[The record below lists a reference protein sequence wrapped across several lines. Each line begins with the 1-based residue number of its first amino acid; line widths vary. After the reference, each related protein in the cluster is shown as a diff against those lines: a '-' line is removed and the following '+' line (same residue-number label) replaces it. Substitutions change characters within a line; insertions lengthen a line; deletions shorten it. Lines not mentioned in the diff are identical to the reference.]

1 MVNGQGLQKQLNGT
15 QSGSWGVPGACWTQS
30 SASMLTL
37 TLQHAVFSAWMKG
50 IVGVSEHSL
59 PYVTEEFYCVTPGGQ
74 SSQQVNV
81 SDDGSFAASFQWIL
95 DQHKDSNEKEN
106 ADSGLIYAPP
116 FCRPASKAACRLAMW
131 VILSHCGRVS
141 IDAAGQAHPTNT
153 DVTFEAVGDM
163 REPVELLWNFG
174 DSTSVRTTTKNVTKR
189 YNNPGRYNITVV
201 MSDGRSSLTSR
212 VFPLFVQKPVK
223 LNKLVHQASVLQ
235 NHTTTVTCRVNTGT
249 DVTFLW
255 RFGDGTTRTG
265 QSTEQHV
272 FLRTGE
278 FQLEVTVS
286 NRVSSASLRGIIFV
300 VEKPCQPPPVK
311 NMGPHKL
318 QVRRH
323 ESIHLGVTYE
333 DEMDC
338 DVSKGLRY
346 TWTLLDSAGHILP
359 VTDAHHQRL
368 ILPGHLLHYD
378 TYTAI
383 AKVQVVG
390 SVVYSNYSVRVEVMP
405 SSPVAAVHGGTNI
418 FINNSNVTMVTL
430 DGRKSYNPDFP
441 MNQIS
446 FKWMCEPV
454 SSIKSSCFDHHVVTS
469 SAVLNF
475 PVSFLKY
482 NFDQYRFTLTVY
494 SGEQSASSD
503 TFVTLMPNVIGR
515 VTVSCLQCEGDQ
527 VNWDESFTIKALC
540 EDCEVP
546 SHQIQYFWTLYL
558 INASSKP
565 VEEVLFCSTVDLSAP
580 STMKESTSS
589 PPRPPRKTKSMVH
602 IAGEELSL
610 SESSYSSEHL
620 QFVLNDG
627 SIHFDLERKP
637 PIDYDSFADWEFP
650 AVETLGQDYNEPFQ
664 MAEGDPATS
673 AGRPTGVG
681 GQTLSPGDD
690 FNPGSHDTEG
700 SNLVESSSSRRANRE
715 MTLLDLP
722 RGPVEAG
729 LFESYT
735 DTGISSP
742 LLNFKPFSLRAGT
755 RYMLEVFAKSQGS
768 VLGRTQLFLRTK
780 PVPKGMTCQVQP
792 SKGMELYT
800 HFSIFCTSGR
810 EDLLYEHSF
819 TIGKNPPRMLYQG
832 RNFQYYFSLP
842 SGNNVDDYK
851 VTIYT
856 KIRSSTYG
864 SSTRVCPVT
873 VQVLPSFFRD
883 VSFHNP
889 DVELC
894 QSGLKNLSALVLCGN
909 SAEIRNYISL
919 LSSILNRLSLDSQ
932 ADEHWQ
938 RHVRS
943 VLISTMCELEGSEK
957 DSMTDTVC
965 ILKDLLQ
972 VTRQVTL
979 ACVRLVAAHVGV
991 VCEQLY
997 NPDAQKRYPL
1007 DARMVDTLVTV
1018 LAYSLEAAVTSD
1030 VTHKLESDIQAD
1042 YSSDD
1047 ILTKYRTVEQ
1057 LVDNILQTASDLIL
1071 KHMFFNNIQEY
1082 RIHVG
1087 LMSLY
1092 VTHQNS
1098 SVINSGSAVFYTP
1111 AALLQSLR
1119 GECVLYLIT
1128 ELTHSPW
1135 TLDHHPDRISGPIVD
1150 LTLYKCSMRRKIS
1163 LRSLVHPIITELKT
1177 RQHKVSSRH
1186 YILLR
1191 SHINYHSFNITHE
1204 HLQRAI
1210 QLSVVFMLPPNMT
1223 FPIMLLFRMFA
1234 KPTPSMHHLQK
1245 IHLWETN
1252 TTHITLS
1259 PSYLNSP
1266 GIGYL
1271 ALLNADFG
1279 KPVRH
1284 KHLSSHVSYNLA
1296 VDTIQCLSLDRQKG
1310 AWTSLGCSTHQA
1322 DRKVNCSCHQL
1333 RALTVLQQQIQ
1344 SSHDTA
1350 HLDPFIRESINVT
1363 VLVVLALC
1371 VCLYIPAFVQCRKA
1385 DAISELNHRV
1395 HYLRDNCPQDTH
1407 FYAVTIHTGLCS
1419 THRLSAK
1426 VYIALHGED
1435 GVSQT
1440 RELQVPGF
1448 FLFRRNSHDTFIL
1461 SAADSLGPVWGVH
1474 IWHDNTG
1481 PSPHLYLT
1489 LVQVS
1494 EVSQADV
1501 KGHTWLFVSQCWLS
1515 VSKGDGQVERMLDV
1529 CTQSIGLTQMLGLT
1543 LCDYMADFHMWM
1555 SVFSCPWPQSFMHT
1569 QRLSVCLLLFMSY
1582 ACVNA
1587 LKLSQMDDTHAVNA
1601 VSAVPVTTGV
1611 FGTVVA
1617 LPIATLITFLFR
1629 EGKLFIEEECAR
1641 PGKRHCE
1648 VDDSA
1653 AFKNHQGAENNEDKH
1668 NVEKEGISRENQAA
1682 FRSLCVCDKLS
1693 GRRVWCYYVAWTLCL
1708 LLSLVFLLFTA
1719 VLGLRFSGSKVQL
1732 WIHSLF
1738 FSLLSCIFLIQ
1749 PIVIFAFA
1757 GIASLWNRRSA
1768 NFFIRTTITTFD
1780 RLKAKQQKMSASN
1793 LTKFD
1798 FQLLEERQRARFLR
1812 LVRPPTAAELRR
1824 ARGQSRR
1831 EALVHKTIRDLCVLV
1846 AMLLLMMCISSGRS
1860 FSDYYRFNKAVRQCF
1875 TGGGF
1880 MSIRTNEDWWEWTQ
1894 SSVLNLIYG
1903 NAAKKF
1909 DVIPQSHMLI
1919 GEPIVWLKEISSV
1932 GTSPSLCCSAAAG
1945 LGHTKY
1951 DATDRL
1957 KALQSNG
1964 CVALQLR
1971 FTFYSPAPDLF
1982 TTVTLLAENN
1992 PMRSSAEV
2000 HSVKVNNTPSIWDY
2014 VSALCQ
2020 LLFLTL
2026 SLLNLCFQVC
2036 TAWQQGIKGYCMAA
2050 CNWLDITLQIMIFVY
2065 YYHIYRSAV
2074 VMEVAELVQNCKAHV
2089 DVRLLAAAEQNI
2101 RSLLGV
2107 IVFLLLIKC
2116 STMLRVNK
2124 KSAAISACTLPH
2136 FFLPMM
2142 SCLILRVVACY
2153 LPIGDHKGIDGPFH
2167 LGSFLNCR
2175 ALCLFFSAVMM
2186 AISSGCKR
2194 CQCRKETCTVAE
2206 LHSYIRRRVC
2216 KREATSA
2223 LESKT
2228 YYLEE
2233 CERLVDELLFKLNN
2247 LQCTLPPPVKACQSV
2262 ISGALKRQS
2271 SQSTSTGHIKKGGT
2285 TTQYTHGELLVE
2297 VLIHQEPS

>member
-1 MVNGQGLQKQLNGT
+1 MNASKAENFQAGERFVLKVCGNLAARPKQAT
-15 QSGSWGVPGACWTQS
+15 
-30 SASMLTL
+30 
-37 TLQHAVFSAWMKG
+37 G

-59 PYVTEEFYCVTPGGQ
+59 SYVTEEFYCVTSGGQ

-95 DQHKDSNEKEN
+95 DQHKDT
-106 ADSGLIYAPP
+106 
-116 FCRPASKAACRLAMW
+116 
-131 VILSHCGRVS
+131 VS

-201 MSDGRSSLTSR
+201 LSDGRTSLTSR
-212 VFPLFVQKPVK
+212 VFPLHVQKPVK

-323 ESIHLGVTYE
+323 ESIRLGVTYE

-359 VTDAHHQRL
+359 VADAHHQRL
-368 ILPGHLLHYD
+368 IVPGHLLHYD

-405 SSPVAAVHGGTNI
+405 SAPVAAIHGGTNF

-469 SAVLNF
+469 SAVLTF

-503 TFVTLMPNVIGR
+503 TFVTLMPNVIGK

-527 VNWDESFTIKALC
+527 INWDESFAIKALC

-546 SHQIQYFWTLYL
+546 TDQIQYSWTLYL

-565 VEEVLFCSTVDLSAP
+565 VEEFLFCSTVDLSAP
-580 STMKESTSS
+580 STMKENTSS
-589 PPRPPRKTKSMVH
+589 PLRPARKTKSMVH

-610 SESSYSSEHL
+610 SEFSYSSEQL

-627 SIHFDLERKP
+627 SIHFDFERKP
-637 PIDYDSFADWEFP
+637 PIDYDSSADWEFP
-650 AVETLGQDYNEPFQ
+650 AVETVGQDYNVPFQ
-664 MAEGDPATS
+664 MAEEGDPGTS
-673 AGRPTGVG
+673 AGRPTGVD

-690 FNPGSHDTEG
+690 LNPGSHDTEG

-729 LFESYT
+729 LFASYT
-735 DTGISSP
+735 DTGVSSP
-742 LLNFKPFSLRAGT
+742 SLNFRPFSLRAGS
-755 RYMLEVFAKSQGS
+755 RYMLEVIAKSQGS

-819 TIGKNPPRMLYQG
+819 TIGRNPPRMLYQG

-864 SSTRVCPVT
+864 SSTRVCPAT

-938 RHVRS
+938 RHMRS
-943 VLISTMCELEGSEK
+943 VLICTMCELERSVQ
-957 DSMTDTVC
+957 DSMADTVC

-979 ACVRLVAAHVGV
+979 ASVRLVAAHVGV
-991 VCEQLY
+991 MCKQLS
-997 NPDAQKRYPL
+997 NPDAHKRHPL

-1018 LAYSLEAAVTSD
+1018 LAYSLEAALTSD
-1030 VTHKLESDIQAD
+1030 VTHKLESDLQAD

-1047 ILTKYRTVEQ
+1047 ILTKNRTVEQ

-1071 KHMFFNNIQEY
+1071 KHIFFDNIQEY

-1111 AALLQSLR
+1111 GALLQSLK
-1119 GECVLYLIT
+1119 GECVLYLIA

-1135 TLDHHPDRISGPIVD
+1135 TLDHHPGRISAPIVD

-1191 SHINYHSFNITHE
+1191 THINYHSFNITHE

-1210 QLSVVFMLPPNMT
+1210 QLSVVFTLPPNTT

-1234 KPTPSMHHLQK
+1234 KPTPSMHHLQR

-1252 TTHITLS
+1252 TTRITLP

-1266 GIGYL
+1266 GVGYL

-1279 KPVRH
+1279 KPVRL
-1284 KHLSSHVSYNLA
+1284 KHLSSHINYNLA
-1296 VDTIQCLSLDRQKG
+1296 VDTSQCLSLDRQKR
-1310 AWTSLGCSTHQA
+1310 AWTSLGCITHQA

-1333 RALTVLQQQIQ
+1333 RALTVVQQQIQ
-1344 SSHDTA
+1344 SSHDTD
-1350 HLDPFIRESINVT
+1350 HLDPFIRESINAT

-1371 VCLYIPAFVQCRKA
+1371 VCLYVPAFVQCRKA
-1385 DAISELNHRV
+1385 DIISELNRRV

-1435 GVSQT
+1435 GASQT
-1440 RELQVPGF
+1440 RELQVPGC
-1448 FLFRRNSHDTFIL
+1448 FLFRRNSQDTFIL

-1501 KGHTWLFVSQCWLS
+1501 EEHTWLFVSQCWLS
-1515 VSKGDGQVERMLDV
+1515 VSKGDGQVERMLHV

-1555 SVFSCPWPQSFMHT
+1555 SVFSCPWPHSFMHA
-1569 QRLSVCLLLFMSY
+1569 QRLSVCLLLFTSY

-1587 LKLSQMDDTHAVNA
+1587 LKISHMDNTVLCLQHAVNA
-1601 VSAVPVTTGV
+1601 ESAVSVTTGV
-1611 FGTVVA
+1611 FGAVMA

-1629 EGKLFIEEECAR
+1629 KGKLFMEEEGTR
-1641 PGKRHCE
+1641 PGKEHCE
-1648 VDDSA
+1648 ADDSA
-1653 AFKNHQGAENNEDKH
+1653 AFKNNQGAENNRNKH
-1668 NVEKEGISRENQAA
+1668 NVKKEGISKDNQAA
-1682 FRSLCVCDKLS
+1682 FRSLCVFDKLS
-1693 GRRVWCYYVAWTLCL
+1693 GRRVWCYYVAWILCL
-1708 LLSLVFLLFTA
+1708 LLSLVFLLFSA
-1719 VLGLRFSGSKVQL
+1719 VLGLRFNGSKVQL
-1732 WIHSLF
+1732 WMHSLF

-1768 NFFIRTTITTFD
+1768 NFLIRARITTFD

-1793 LTKFD
+1793 LTT
-1798 FQLLEERQRARFLR
+1798 LLEERQRARFLR
-1812 LVRPPTAAELRR
+1812 LVCPPTAAELRR

-1860 FSDYYRFNKAVRQCF
+1860 FSDYYRFNKAVRQRF
-1875 TGGGF
+1875 TGV
-1880 MSIRTNEDWWEWTQ
+1880 MSLRTNEDWWEWTQ

-1903 NAAKKF
+1903 NAAKK
-1909 DVIPQSHMLI
+1909 SHMLI
-1919 GEPIVWLKEISSV
+1919 GEPIVWLKEIRSV
-1932 GTSPSLCCSAAAG
+1932 GASSSSLCCSAAAG

-1957 KALQSNG
+1957 MALQANG
-1964 CVALQLR
+1964 CVALQLQ

-1982 TTVTLLAENN
+1982 TTVTLLPENN

-2000 HSVKVNNTPSIWDY
+2000 HSVKVYNTPSIWNY
-2014 VSALCQ
+2014 VTALCQ
-2020 LLFLTL
+2020 LLFLSL

-2036 TAWQQGIKGYCMAA
+2036 TAWQQGMMGYCTAA
-2050 CNWLDITLQIMIFVY
+2050 CNWLDITLQIVIFVY
-2065 YYHIYRSAV
+2065 YYHDIYRSAV
-2074 VMEVAELVQNCKAHV
+2074 VMEVAELVQNGKAHV
-2089 DVRLLAAAEQNI
+2089 DVRLLAATEQNI

-2107 IVFLLLIKC
+2107 IVFLLIVKC

-2124 KSAAISACTLPH
+2124 KSAAISSCTLPNL
-2136 FFLPMM
+2136 FLPMM
-2142 SCLILRVVACY
+2142 SCFILLVVACY
-2153 LPIGDHKGIDGPFH
+2153 LPIGNHKAIDGPLH

-2175 ALCLFFSAVMM
+2175 ALCLFFSVVMT

-2194 CQCRKETCTVAE
+2194 RQCRKEACTLAE

-2223 LESKT
+2223 VESKT

-2233 CERLVDELLFKLNN
+2233 CECLVDELLFKLNN
-2247 LQCTLPPPVKACQSV
+2247 LHCTLPPPVKACQSV
-2262 ISGALKRQS
+2262 ISGTLKRQS
-2271 SQSTSTGHIKKGGT
+2271 SQSTGTGHTKKSGT
-2285 TTQYTHGELLVE
+2285 TTQDTHRELLVE
-2297 VLIHQEPS
+2297 VLIHQEPL